1 MEIIVVG
8 TGCAKCKKLEEIARE
23 AVSEMKIEANV
34 KKMTDI
40 KEIAQTG
47 ILMTP
52 GLIIDGKVK
61 STGKVPSKDEIK
73 KIINASM

>member
-1 MEIIVVG
+1 MEITIVG

-23 AVSEMKIEANV
+23 AVGDIKVDAVI
-34 KKMTDI
+34 KKMSDI
-40 KEIAQTG
+40 NEIAKTG

-61 STGKVPSKDEIK
+61 STGKVPSKAEVT
-73 KIINASM
+73 KIITASM

>member
-1 MEIIVVG
+1 MEITIVG

-23 AVSEMKIEANV
+23 AVSDMKVDADI
-34 KKMTDI
+34 KKMSDI
-40 KEIAQTG
+40 NEITKTG

-61 STGKVPSKDEIK
+61 LTGKVPSKEEVT
-73 KIINASM
+73 KIIKASM